1 MFSADFTLENF
12 EYYLLILTR
21 ISMFVV
27 VAPFFNMRNTPNRVK
42 IGFSAVVALL
52 LYFVVPFD
60 DLNYSTVVGYAFLV
74 VKEALTG
81 IIIGFAAYC
90 CNFIIL
96 LAGTMIDMNIGLS
109 MAQEYDPLLQT
120 QNSITGT
127 LYNQFILV
135 LLIIS
140 GMHRYIFR
148 TLCDAY
154 SLIPIGGAVFDW
166 GSLSAS
172 IIKFISDIYIIAF
185 RIELPVF
192 AVIMVLNA
200 VLGVMVKVAPQIHM
214 FSVGAQLK
222 IIIGFTVLF
231 LTVFLLPSVANFIF
245 EEMKTMMALFI
256 KGLY

>member
-21 ISMFVV
+21 ISTFVV

-120 QNSITGT
+120 QNSITGM
-127 LYNQFILV
+127 LYNQFILA

-148 TLCDAY
+148 TFCDAY
-154 SLIPIGGAVFDW
+154 SLIPIGGAIFDW
-166 GSLSAS
+166 SSLSAS

-222 IIIGFTVLF
+222 IIIGFIVLF

-245 EEMKTMMALFI
+245 EEMKTMMTLFI